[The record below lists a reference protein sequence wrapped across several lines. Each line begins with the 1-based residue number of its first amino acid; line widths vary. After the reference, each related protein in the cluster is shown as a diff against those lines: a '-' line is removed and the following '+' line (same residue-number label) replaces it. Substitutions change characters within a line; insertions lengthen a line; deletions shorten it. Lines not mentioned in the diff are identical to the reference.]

1 MNNLSVQDDIRELTP
16 AELNEVGGGFLNI
29 TFNNSDVG
37 IGQVNQ
43 ASLSL
48 GNVNIGVGEIN
59 V

>member
-43 ASLSL
+43 LSVAAL
-48 GNVNIGVGEIN
+48 NLNVGVGEVN
-59 V
+59 L